1 MKWARG
7 GGVWGGGEGREGG
20 RRGGGRERERAVLV
34 RCAPWG
40 GSVCVCVCVTAPR
53 MEGPLSLSSSQGES
67 SYLRGVPLP
76 PSLQGYRVRRLMK
89 LQNQLP
95 QNPDIDMDTV
105 CVWCPAERTHTNTH
119 TVLLCVCPAESTH
132 TNTHTVLLCVCP
144 AERTHTNTHPVSLC
158 VSSREDSQ
166 TGLGTVCVVFSLVAA

>member
-1 MKWARG
+1 MRVRVRRG
-7 GGVWGGGEGREGG
+7 EERGRKREREGG
-20 RRGGGRERERAVLV
+20 EKKREGERERERRGGERERERAVLV

-40 GSVCVCVCVTAPR
+40 DSVCVCVCVTAPR

-119 TVLLCVCPAESTH
+119 TVLLCVCPAERTH
-132 TNTHTVLLCVCP
+132 TNTHTVLLCV
-144 AERTHTNTHPVSLC
+144 
-158 VSSREDSQ
+158 SSREDSQ
-166 TGLGTVCVVFSLVAA
+166 TCLGTVCVVFSLVAA